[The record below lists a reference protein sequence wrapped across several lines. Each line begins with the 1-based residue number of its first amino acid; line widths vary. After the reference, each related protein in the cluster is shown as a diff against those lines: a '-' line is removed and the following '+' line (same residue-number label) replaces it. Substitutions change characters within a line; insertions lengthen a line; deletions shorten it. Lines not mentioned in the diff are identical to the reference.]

1 MYFAIQSYNGV
12 YMGDLDKALADL
24 GDIRSRLAA
33 GDMFCGFGPA
43 VIAMTGGLAI
53 VTALA
58 QASLPHVFAPDDKTF
73 LLCWI
78 IVAIVS
84 IGLVGTEMIARTRRL
99 HGGMADA
106 MLFNAVEYFFPAG
119 LAGTAIAAV
128 LYQFA
133 PEALWSLPGLWQILV
148 AVGLFAATRI
158 LPRTINIVAAWYF
171 LAGVTV
177 LILSA
182 QGQVLMPWAMGL
194 PFGVGQLLM
203 AAFLKAA
210 HDEGDDEH

>member
-1 MYFAIQSYNGV
+1 
-12 YMGDLDKALADL
+12 MGDLDKALADL